1 MFGLAPSP
9 LLLGGVSQQHL
20 ELWRPH
26 LLEAVSEALT
36 SMYVDDFIS
45 GAPTVIDSKKLRGYV
60 RKNQTKMENSGKNVK
75 TQNRSN
81 SGY

>member
-1 MFGLAPSP
+1 M
-9 LLLGGVSQQHL
+9 SQIQKHQ
-20 ELWRPH
+20 
-26 LLEAVSEALT
+26 
-36 SMYVDDFIS
+36 
-45 GAPTVIDSKKLRGYV
+45 VIDKHLRGYL

>member
-1 MFGLAPSP
+1 MENITFRKCMSWPSI
-9 LLLGGVSQQHL
+9 GQAATKE
-20 ELWRPH
+20 ELH
-26 LLEAVSEALT
+26 NTSNLSE
-36 SMYVDDFIS
+36 
-45 GAPTVIDSKKLRGYV
+45 LRGYV